1 MMSSL
6 YNMRDKL
13 LEIKIL
19 KNAEKFEYVRDSNH
33 LVLWIGNYS
42 CPGWDQII
50 YHIMLSGIM
59 TSAFK
64 AVKKVISQFIFF

>member
-1 MMSSL
+1 MNHFFSFEQQTNYLQFQNERCNYFEVMMSSL

-33 LVLWIGNYS
+33 LVL
-42 CPGWDQII
+42 
-50 YHIMLSGIM
+50 
-59 TSAFK
+59 
-64 AVKKVISQFIFF
+64 